1 MRRTRRSLWSNG
13 SWERTILTNLLF
25 MIKLS
30 KALSIFREE
39 VSTIAKQANNPFFKS
54 KYADLPSILEGIK
67 EPLKKSGLALFH
79 TAENSDNGYSL
90 VSTIIET
97 ESGES
102 VSSSF
107 PLFGSKPQEVWSSL
121 TYARRYNTLALLDI
135 PTDEDDDGNKANTAQ
150 RTQKQTVDTPT
161 GGTTTRTMTSKN
173 EFCPECWEECKTK
186 SGTTK
191 EWKPYE
197 MWTCNPCKIRFFV
210 NRKPD
215 LSEQPF

>member
-1 MRRTRRSLWSNG
+1 
-13 SWERTILTNLLF
+13 

-30 KALSIFREE
+30 KALAIFREE
-39 VSTIAKQANNPFFKS
+39 VSVIAKQADNPFFKS

-79 TAENSDNGYSL
+79 KAEWSEDGYYL
-90 VSTIIET
+90 ISTITET

-102 VSSSF
+102 ISSAF
-107 PLFGSKPQEVWSSL
+107 PLFWSKPQEVWSSL

-135 PTDEDDDGNKANTAQ
+135 PTDEDDDGNKANTAT

-161 GGTTTRTMTSKN
+161 GGTKPKTPTSTN
-173 EFCPECWEECKTK
+173 EFCPECWEECKTNHGK
-186 SGTTK
+186 TK
-191 EWKPYE
+191 EWRPYE
-197 MWTCNPCKIRFFV
+197 MWTCDPCNIRFFV

>member
-1 MRRTRRSLWSNG
+1 MRRTRRSIWSNG
-13 SWERTILTNLLF
+13 IWERTILTNLLF

-30 KALSIFREE
+30 KALAIFREE
-39 VSTIAKQANNPFFKS
+39 VSVIAKQTNNPFFKS

-79 TAENSDNGYSL
+79 KAEWSEDGYYL
-90 VSTIIET
+90 ISTITET

-102 VSSSF
+102 ISSAF

-135 PTDEDDDGNKANTAQ
+135 PTDEDDDGNKANTAI

-161 GGTTTRTMTSKN
+161 GATRIKYYSSNN
-173 EFCPECWEECKTK
+173 ETCPECWVINEAKKFTK
-186 SGTTK
+186 KDWTEA
-191 EWKPYE
+191 EWA
-197 MWTCNPCKIRFFV
+197 TCTDCWIKYFI
-210 NRKPD
+210 NRK
-215 LSEQPF
+215 

>member
-1 MRRTRRSLWSNG
+1 
-13 SWERTILTNLLF
+13 

-30 KALSIFREE
+30 KALAIFREE
-39 VSTIAKQANNPFFKS
+39 VSVIAKQTNNPFFKS

-67 EPLKKSGLALFH
+67 EPLKKSWLALFH
-79 TAENSDNGYSL
+79 KAEWSEDGYYL
-90 VSTIIET
+90 ISTITET

-102 VSSSF
+102 ISSAF
-107 PLFGSKPQEVWSSL
+107 PLFWSKPQEVWSSL

-135 PTDEDDDGNKANTAQ
+135 PTDEDDDGNKANTAT

-161 GGTTTRTMTSKN
+161 GGTKPKTLTSTN

-186 SGTTK
+186 HGTTK

-197 MWTCNPCKIRFFV
+197 MGNCDSCDIRFFV

>member
-1 MRRTRRSLWSNG
+1 
-13 SWERTILTNLLF
+13 

-79 TAENSDNGYSL
+79 TAENSENWYSL

-102 VSSSF
+102 ISSSF

-135 PTDEDDDGNKANTAQ
+135 PTDEDDDGNKANTAT

-161 GGTTTRTMTSKN
+161 GGTKPKAMASKDETCPSCWLVNKEVRKWTTKDGRDYEKC
-173 EFCPECWEECKTK
+173 ECECWT
-186 SGTTK
+186 S
-191 EWKPYE
+191 
-197 MWTCNPCKIRFFV
+197 FFI
-210 NRKPD
+210 NRK
-215 LSEQPF
+215 

>member
-1 MRRTRRSLWSNG
+1 
-13 SWERTILTNLLF
+13 

-30 KALSIFREE
+30 KALAIFREE
-39 VSTIAKQANNPFFKS
+39 VSVIAKQTNNPFFKS

-67 EPLKKSGLALFH
+67 EPLKKSGLSLFH
-79 TAENSDNGYSL
+79 KAENSEDGYYL
-90 VSTIIET
+90 ISTLTET

-102 VSSSF
+102 ISSAF
-107 PLFGSKPQEVWSSL
+107 PLFGSKPQEVGSSL

-135 PTDEDDDGNKANTAQ
+135 PTDEDDDGNKANTAT

-161 GGTTTRTMTSKN
+161 GGTKPKILTSTN
-173 EFCPECWEECKTK
+173 EFCPECGEECKTK
-186 SGTTK
+186 HGTTK
-191 EWKPYE
+191 EGKPYE
-197 MWTCNPCKIRFFV
+197 MGTCDSCDIRFFV

>member
-1 MRRTRRSLWSNG
+1 
-13 SWERTILTNLLF
+13 

-30 KALSIFREE
+30 KALAIFREE
-39 VSTIAKQANNPFFKS
+39 VSVIAKQTNNPFFKS

-67 EPLKKSGLALFH
+67 EPLKKSGLSLFH
-79 TAENSDNGYSL
+79 KAENSEDWYYL
-90 VSTIIET
+90 ISTLTET
-97 ESGES
+97 ESWES
-102 VSSSF
+102 ISSAF

-135 PTDEDDDGNKANTAQ
+135 PTDEDDDGNKANTAT

-161 GGTTTRTMTSKN
+161 GGTKPKTLTSTN

-186 SGTTK
+186 HGTTK
-191 EWKPYE
+191 EGKPYE
-197 MWTCNPCKIRFFV
+197 MWTCDSCDIRFFV

>member
-1 MRRTRRSLWSNG
+1 
-13 SWERTILTNLLF
+13 

-30 KALSIFREE
+30 KALAIFREE
-39 VSTIAKQANNPFFKS
+39 VSVIAKQTNNPFFKS

-67 EPLKKSGLALFH
+67 EPLKKSGLSLFH
-79 TAENSDNGYSL
+79 KAENSEDWYYL
-90 VSTIIET
+90 ISTLTET
-97 ESGES
+97 ESWES
-102 VSSSF
+102 ISSAF

-135 PTDEDDDGNKANTAQ
+135 PTDEDDDGNKANTAT

-161 GGTTTRTMTSKN
+161 GWTKPKILTSTN
-173 EFCPECWEECKTK
+173 EFCPECREECKTK
-186 SGTTK
+186 HGTTK
-191 EWKPYE
+191 EGKPYE
-197 MWTCNPCKIRFFV
+197 MWTCDYCDIRFFV